1 MLKEKFN
8 FFKKDE
14 EGKNRQIE
22 NIIVFIIIL
31 IITVLIINNMWS
43 KNTQGTKSN
52 NETTSKV
59 LAQTNS
65 TEMSTDDLEKRLE
78 NILQSMSGV
87 GKVKVLIKYSESSK
101 IVAMYNETTS
111 ESSTQEDDGDRKY
124 KKC

>member
-52 NETTSKV
+52 NDTTSKV

-65 TEMSTDDLEKRLE
+65 TEISTDDLEKRLE

-111 ESSTQEDDGDRKY
+111 ESSTQEDDGDRKH